1 MLNQFGKQVQSADGD
16 LIRINELCES
26 TAESLANLI
35 NAQTTA
41 ALVALHVG
49 IKSEIGRVINDLIDQ
64 SGKEIIESFKSGQL
78 KDKIDKIDK
87 HI

>member
-1 MLNQFGKQVQSADGD
+1 MQAANGD
-16 LIRINELCES
+16 LLKINEICES
-26 TAESLANLI
+26 TADSLANLI

-49 IKSEIGRVINDLIDQ
+49 IKSEISRVINDLIDQ

-78 KDKIDKIDK
+78 KDQIDK
-87 HI
+87 HS

>member
-1 MLNQFGKQVQSADGD
+1 LLTQFSQQVQSANGD

-26 TAESLANLI
+26 TSESLANLI

-49 IKSEIGRVINDLIDQ
+49 IKSEISRVINDLIDQ

-78 KDKIDKIDK
+78 RSKENKG
-87 HI
+87 